1 MQKVLPLLILL
12 TGCAGG
18 PSMEAIN
25 MDSPEKASE
34 PTLHH
39 GWFSFFRSTQEAN
52 QAPTA
57 GAQAVSQ
64 SAEDIN
70 QTQKVCEDFWLV
82 PLSGC
87 ARNISIEVTKLDL
100 AENTYEL
107 VPRPGWLSFSIS
119 TEEVKQALTARAQE
133 ICAPGSVATLD
144 LDRPN
149 YIGVDIAPRGYLH
162 CR

>member
-18 PSMEAIN
+18 PSMEAVN
-25 MDSPEKASE
+25 MDSPEKASA
-34 PTLHH
+34 PMLHH
-39 GWFSFFRSTQEAN
+39 GWFSFFRSTQEGN
-52 QAPTA
+52 QAT
-57 GAQAVSQ
+57 
-64 SAEDIN
+64 EDIN

-144 LDRPN
+144 LDRPD